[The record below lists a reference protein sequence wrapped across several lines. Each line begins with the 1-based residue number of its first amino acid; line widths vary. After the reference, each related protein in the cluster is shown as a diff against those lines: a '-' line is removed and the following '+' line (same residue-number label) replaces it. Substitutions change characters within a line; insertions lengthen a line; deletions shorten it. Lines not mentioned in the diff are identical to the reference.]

1 NADCLLI
8 HYGDFIKTISRL
20 AQDSIILFE
29 RLNLDPDTFRPAGSH
44 CYGFDS
50 FFFDTRFI
58 GDLASSDS
66 WLIGEPFWDY
76 WFPLSMIYAGARLKM
91 PRAPGLVH
99 LNHDTGW
106 RLGTWGANVTAL
118 RATVSSWEN
127 LETTFPEDFLTC
139 VRARQK
145 KSEFGNF
152 VFSWLR
158 STAEPIDLS
167 GEGTEGALI

>member
-1 NADCLLI
+1 QKRGMDVEFISNGSQRDRTKIACVLSSIAKAGDRVAAIINADCLLI

-106 RLGTWGANVTAL
+106 RLGTWGAN
-118 RATVSSWEN
+118 
-127 LETTFPEDFLTC
+127 
-139 VRARQK
+139 
-145 KSEFGNF
+145 
-152 VFSWLR
+152 
-158 STAEPIDLS
+158 
-167 GEGTEGALI
+167 